1 MKIYYGICIFFI
13 FLYIQFLFFFFKY
26 KKEDLDHISFFLKM
40 LNKIMTGNEILQN
53 MKKMNFS

>member
-1 MKIYYGICIFFI
+1 MVFVSSLYSYIFNF
-13 FLYIQFLFFFFKY
+13 YFFFKY